1 MKITFSI
8 TFHFNFIGI
17 GFLTSLCWC
26 LQRSHYIEIVKL
38 GMNNNLRMSGSM
50 CLMLKK
56 SSDRRQQEALEGA
69 FKVSTFFSVPL
80 KYHKIMFY
88 KSMCISAQ
96 NILHSSEKNFR
107 RLISMEMVCYLLMS
121 ITESWR
127 SMEYNVL
134 ETKSCKLFR
143 LQTKIMMGKL
153 RFAKLHILMIKISIN
168 FAVPVFDSL

>member
-1 MKITFSI
+1 MCYYCYQQKMKITFSI
-8 TFHFNFIGI
+8 TFRFNFIGI
-17 GFLTSLCWC
+17 GFLTSRCWC
-26 LQRSHYIEIVKL
+26 FQQSHYIEIVKL

-80 KYHKIMFY
+80 KYHERCFIFY

-121 ITESWR
+121 ITES
-127 SMEYNVL
+127 
-134 ETKSCKLFR
+134 
-143 LQTKIMMGKL
+143 
-153 RFAKLHILMIKISIN
+153 
-168 FAVPVFDSL
+168 